1 MSQARVS
8 FISESQ
14 LRREQVLALPKPRV
28 LTLGIPLYAL
38 VAMVVIGLTGVCITV
53 TLRTHS
59 ELRNAVSVHNGLQAR
74 IALQTAENQRL
85 QQELRQME
93 TDSRAIE
100 RSAREMGLVRRNE
113 AVLVM
118 DESRTSPS
126 TNHQSNGSHRPDRR
140 TAGD

>member
-8 FISESQ
+8 FISEYQ

-59 ELRNAVSVHNGLQAR
+59 ELQNATSVHNRLQAR

-85 QQELRQME
+85 QQELRQLD
-93 TDSRAIE
+93 TDPRAIE

-118 DESRTSPS
+118 DESLPSPS
-126 TNHQSNGSHRPDRR
+126 TDHRANGNQTPNGQ